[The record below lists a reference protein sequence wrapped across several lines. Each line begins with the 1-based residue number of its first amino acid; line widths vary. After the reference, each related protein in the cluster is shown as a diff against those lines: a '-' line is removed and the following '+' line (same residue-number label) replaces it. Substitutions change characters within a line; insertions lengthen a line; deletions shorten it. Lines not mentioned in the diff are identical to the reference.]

1 MRTSEAHAERHENRQ
16 ATRGPAAARQE
27 TSGSPAVPPPLTA
40 DVLRAAQRGAGNAA
54 VTAMIARRAR
64 PAPAVEQPDPGVHEV
79 LRSAGTPLAAP
90 VRRDMESR
98 FRTDFSDVRLH
109 TGAAAARSAQAIGAR
124 AYTSGSHV
132 VIGGGG
138 GDKHT
143 LAHELTHV
151 VQQRQGPVSGT
162 DHGTGLRI
170 SDPSDHFE
178 RAAEANARRVLSGP
192 APVQREAG
200 SAHSTGHSH
209 VGAVQRMVTDVTE
222 EATTAEQAPVVPA
235 DGRPQPQQISD
246 AKRVGLEIEITVR
259 LEEVSPEG
267 QGSSSKSKG
276 RPVATLK
283 NGDVLAESQA
293 KELGLPVI
301 KLEVEGTDR
310 GVPSI
315 ELIYGPLPRDEYMQA
330 SHQKAREQLL
340 AQFKKVAGKSVPLEE
355 VIDGYNKALGN
366 DSGSYELE
374 MTGTGRKVKTLQT
387 KGINQNIQT
396 NISLP
401 YAKVGA
407 APPPAEAPANRG
419 RGGGRG
425 GAPAG
430 RGRGASPAAGRG
442 RGRGGSV
449 TASTGQPA
457 GGVRGDFAGLFHDKS
472 QKQLFEAARTAA
484 NGIADE
490 RVKGRPNVVSLL
502 TQVLFQEAMYALYR
516 IKKGEER
523 DVDKQRFH
531 VMLKVSPQ
539 DVAMTVLSDDEVAD
553 LLAWLQE
560 GGTLDALN
568 RGATRAAEKG
578 GAMVTK
584 GVKVDLAGLVEAL
597 KTRLAAG
604 RQQLGV
610 RKKNTENDHSSPV
623 LDAEGVSTSELRHFH
638 PRASNR
644 VPVTVENDVHH
655 VVVEERSA
663 GHLLNDPAVSAA
675 EKHRFIRDLQEE

>member
-79 LRSAGTPLAAP
+79 LRSAGKPLAAP

-192 APVQREAG
+192 APVQREAE

-419 RGGGRG
+419 RGGGATMVDHGTDIEIDVLEIRG
-425 GAPAG
+425 P
-430 RGRGASPAAGRG
+430 
-442 RGRGGSV
+442 
-449 TASTGQPA
+449 
-457 GGVRGDFAGLFHDKS
+457 
-472 QKQLFEAARTAA
+472 
-484 NGIADE
+484 
-490 RVKGRPNVVSLL
+490 
-502 TQVLFQEAMYALYR
+502 
-516 IKKGEER
+516 
-523 DVDKQRFH
+523 
-531 VMLKVSPQ
+531 
-539 DVAMTVLSDDEVAD
+539 
-553 LLAWLQE
+553 
-560 GGTLDALN
+560 
-568 RGATRAAEKG
+568 
-578 GAMVTK
+578 
-584 GVKVDLAGLVEAL
+584 
-597 KTRLAAG
+597 
-604 RQQLGV
+604 
-610 RKKNTENDHSSPV
+610 
-623 LDAEGVSTSELRHFH
+623 
-638 PRASNR
+638 
-644 VPVTVENDVHH
+644 
-655 VVVEERSA
+655 
-663 GHLLNDPAVSAA
+663 
-675 EKHRFIRDLQEE
+675 